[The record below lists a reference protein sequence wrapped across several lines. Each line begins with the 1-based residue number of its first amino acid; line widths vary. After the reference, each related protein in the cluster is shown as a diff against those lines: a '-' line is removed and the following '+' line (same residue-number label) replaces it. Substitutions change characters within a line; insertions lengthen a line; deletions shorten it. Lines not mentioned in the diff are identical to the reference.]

1 MVAGFRC
8 TRACELIGLD
18 VWEHQLLVAKKG
30 LKNHQVKA
38 SRIAPNQVQTH
49 EASKR
54 EEKQVSRSNE
64 KKQQKTK
71 RTKSSKEKVRA
82 SRGQRYMFFLDFQMQ
97 SILVRSGP
105 LSSWCVVF
113 FFVLWTRISLFHIFS
128 VFFNVPQTSLVFGS
142 PWPSTDLIRYASHLR
157 FHDGTFEKDNDKV
170 LSVLE
175 CACRKRK
182 DKSRR

>member
-105 LSSWCVVF
+105 LSS
-113 FFVLWTRISLFHIFS
+113 
-128 VFFNVPQTSLVFGS
+128 
-142 PWPSTDLIRYASHLR
+142 
-157 FHDGTFEKDNDKV
+157 
-170 LSVLE
+170 
-175 CACRKRK
+175 
-182 DKSRR
+182 